1 MRGGADWV
9 DHEPPFSTRT
19 WSGWS
24 GSSPGGSPRF
34 ARNTSCGG
42 WEAGDPNRGVV
53 AMIGAAGGAAG
64 TTSALARTTGGLE
77 RLLLPLVVVAGAL
90 GVALPA
96 PGRSVDGAG
105 GIDPTLAVLVLTAGL
120 SLEMAGARQLRARL
134 GRMAGALAAGTVALP
149 VLAWALS
156 RAATGGVRDGI
167 LAVGVAPAEVA
178 SLALTG
184 LAGGEVPV
192 AAALL
197 AGTTVVTVVV
207 AGPVLSLL
215 APTAGLHPVDLLT
228 TLALVVAAP
237 LAAGAALAPLVRR
250 RPRAVELGR
259 LVGLLALLVLL
270 WEVASQVRLDAR
282 YLVAAGLLLAFLAGG
297 ASLGAL
303 VAHGVEPAGRPG
315 LLLPLAM
322 RDFAVA
328 AGIATAAFGPGSAGV
343 LGIYGLLVLFF
354 GTVAAWRSRRAERRP
369 RERPQGAA

>member
-1 MRGGADWV
+1 
-9 DHEPPFSTRT
+9 
-19 WSGWS
+19 
-24 GSSPGGSPRF
+24 
-34 ARNTSCGG
+34 
-42 WEAGDPNRGVV
+42 
-53 AMIGAAGGAAG
+53 MIGATGRAAGRATG
-64 TTSALARTTGGLE
+64 TTSALARVADGIE
-77 RLLLPLVVVAGAL
+77 RLLLPLVVIVGAA

-120 SLEMAGARQLRARL
+120 SLGKAGVRRQLQTRIR
-134 GRMAGALAAGTVALP
+134 RVAGALVAGTVVLP

-197 AGTTVVTVVV
+197 AASTVVTVVA
-207 AGPVLSLL
+207 AGPILSLL
-215 APTAGLHPVDLLT
+215 APTAGLHPVGLLT

-250 RPRAVELGR
+250 WPRAVDLGR

-270 WEVASQVRLDAR
+270 WEVASQVSLDAR
-282 YLVAAGLLLAFLAGG
+282 YLVAAGLLLAFLVGG

-303 VAHGVEPAGRPG
+303 VARGVEPAGRPG

-328 AGIATAAFGPGSAGV
+328 AGVAVAAFGSGSAGV
-343 LGIYGLLVLFF
+343 LGIYGLFVLAF
-354 GTVAAWRSRRAERRP
+354 GTVAAWRSHHAGRRA
-369 RERPQGAA
+369 REKLGGAA

>member
-1 MRGGADWV
+1 MTEA
-9 DHEPPFSTRT
+9 T
-19 WSGWS
+19 
-24 GSSPGGSPRF
+24 GGS
-34 ARNTSCGG
+34 
-42 WEAGDPNRGVV
+42 
-53 AMIGAAGGAAG
+53 AALSRAAL
-64 TTSALARTTGGLE
+64 SRAALSRAAGGLE
-77 RLLLPLVVVAGAL
+77 RVLLPVVVAVGAA
-90 GVALPA
+90 GVALPT

-120 SLEMAGARQLRARL
+120 SLEKVGVRQLRMRS
-134 GRMAGALAAGTVALP
+134 GRMVGALVAGTLVLP

-156 RAATGGVRDGI
+156 LAATGGVGDGI
-167 LAVGVAPAEVA
+167 LALGVAPAEVA

-197 AGTTVVTVVV
+197 AASTVVTVV
-207 AGPVLSLL
+207 ASGPILSLL
-215 APTAGLHPVDLLT
+215 APTAGLHPVGLLT

-250 RPRAVELGR
+250 WPRAMDLGR
-259 LVGLLALLVLL
+259 LVGLVALLVLL
-270 WEVASQVRLDAR
+270 WEVASQVRLDVR

-303 VAHGVEPAGRPG
+303 VARGVDPAGRPG

-328 AGIATAAFGPGSAGV
+328 AGIAAAAFGPGSAGV
-343 LGIYGLLVLFF
+343 LGIYGLLVLAF
-354 GTVAAWRSRRAERRP
+354 GSVVAWRSHHAGRP
-369 RERPQGAA
+369 SREMPEGIA